1 MVKALITEDFEEKV
15 LNSKKPVLVD
25 FWASWCGPCRMLAP
39 IVEKLS
45 NEMPDKFDFYKVNV
59 DEESSL
65 AAQFGIMSIATLLV
79 FKNGEMVEQSVGVK
93 GESQLKA
100 MLTEYA
106 D

>member
-39 IVEKLS
+39 IVEKIS

-65 AAQFGIMSIATLLV
+65 AAQYGIMSIPTILV

>member
-65 AAQFGIMSIATLLV
+65 AAQYGIMSIPTLLV

>member
-39 IVEKLS
+39 MVEKIS

-65 AAQFGIMSIATLLV
+65 AAQFGIMSIPTLLV

>member
-39 IVEKLS
+39 IVEKIS

-65 AAQFGIMSIATLLV
+65 AAQFGIMSIPTLLV
-79 FKNGEMVEQSVGVK
+79 FKNGEMDEQSVGVK

>member
-39 IVEKLS
+39 IVEKIS

-65 AAQFGIMSIATLLV
+65 AAQFGIMSIPTLLV
-79 FKNGEMVEQSVGVK
+79 FKNGEMVEQSVGIK

>member
-45 NEMPDKFDFYKVNV
+45 NEMPDNFDFYKVNV

-65 AAQFGIMSIATLLV
+65 AAQFGIMSIPTLLV

>member
-39 IVEKLS
+39 IVEKIS

-65 AAQFGIMSIATLLV
+65 AAQFGIMTIPTLLV

>member
-1 MVKALITEDFEEKV
+1 MVKVLITEDFEEKV

-25 FWASWCGPCRMLAP
+25 FWASWCGHCRMLAP
-39 IVEKLS
+39 IVEKIS

-65 AAQFGIMSIATLLV
+65 AAQFGIMSIPTLLV

>member
-65 AAQFGIMSIATLLV
+65 AAQFGIMSIPTLLV

>member
-1 MVKALITEDFEEKV
+1 
-15 LNSKKPVLVD
+15 
-25 FWASWCGPCRMLAP
+25 
-39 IVEKLS
+39 
-45 NEMPDKFDFYKVNV
+45 MPDKFDFYKVNV

-65 AAQFGIMSIATLLV
+65 AAQFGIMSIPTLLV

>member
-39 IVEKLS
+39 IVEKIS

-65 AAQFGIMSIATLLV
+65 AAQYGIMSIPTLLV